1 MCVCVSHSV
10 VFDPLWPHG
19 LEDARLLCPWNS
31 PGKNTGVG
39 CHFLLQGIFPTQGS
53 NSGLLQGRFLMLWA
67 TTYGRCYAKL
77 WVSQV
82 VLVVKN
88 LPADEGDTRD
98 ASSIPGSGRSPREGN
113 GNPLQYSCLEN
124 PMDRGAWRVQSTR
137 SQRVGHNWSDWECT
151 HAC

>member
-10 VFDPLWPHG
+10 VSDPLWPHG
-19 LEDARLLCPWNS
+19 LEATRLLCPWNS
-31 PGKNTGVG
+31 PGKNTRVC

-53 NSGLLQGRFLMLWA
+53 NSGLLQGRFLMFWA

-88 LPADEGDTRD
+88 LPADERDTRD

-113 GNPLQYSCLEN
+113 GNPLHYSCLEN
-124 PMDRGAWRVQSTR
+124 LMDRGAWRVQSTR
-137 SQRVGHNWSDWECT
+137 LQRVGHSDLECT